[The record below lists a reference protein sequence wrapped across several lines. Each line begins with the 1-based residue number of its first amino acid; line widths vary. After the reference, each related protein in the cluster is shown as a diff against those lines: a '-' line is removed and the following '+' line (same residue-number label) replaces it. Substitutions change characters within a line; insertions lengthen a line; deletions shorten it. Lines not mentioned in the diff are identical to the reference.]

1 MIRHPPKSTLFPTT
15 PLSRAE
21 LAPDVCVIPD
31 PGMLAVDK
39 PAVTYMLRGLCYV
52 ELTLKGPSHDLHSGM
67 YGGAVPNPINALCR
81 LLAGLHDVEGRGTIP
96 GFYDDVAGGG
106 TAGLAAWGGIGF
118 SGAGFPP
125 PPGAGTPAG
134 EA

>member
-21 LAPDVCVIPD
+21 LAADVCVISD
-31 PGMLAVDK
+31 TGMLDVDK

-67 YGGAVPNPINALCR
+67 YGGAVPNPINALCCLRSEEHTSELQSRQYLVCR
-81 LLAGLHDVEGRGTIP
+81 LLL
-96 GFYDDVAGGG
+96 
-106 TAGLAAWGGIGF
+106 
-118 SGAGFPP
+118 
-125 PPGAGTPAG
+125 
-134 EA
+134 